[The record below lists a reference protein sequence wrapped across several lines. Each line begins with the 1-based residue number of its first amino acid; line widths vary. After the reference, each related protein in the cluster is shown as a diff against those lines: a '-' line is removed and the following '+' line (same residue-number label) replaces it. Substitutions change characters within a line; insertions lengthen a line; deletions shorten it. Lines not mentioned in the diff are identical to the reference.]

1 MSIVML
7 NAYNSLGNKF
17 NEFLKFLKIK
27 HNDTEWFLKAM
38 QNSKVIKF
46 IPGFH
51 DQVYR
56 DSLGKSGAYAQQGKN
71 CFKWCCILPGAKITH
86 KGDDHIRTQTQ
97 EASVKTTSQISIYWA
112 IS

>member
-1 MSIVML
+1 MIFES
-7 NAYNSLGNKF
+7 NAKF
-17 NEFLKFLKIK
+17 
-27 HNDTEWFLKAM
+27 
-38 QNSKVIKF
+38 QVIKF

-56 DSLGKSGAYAQQGKN
+56 DSLGKSGAYAKQGKN

-97 EASVKTTSQISIYWA
+97 EASVKTTSQISIY
-112 IS
+112 

>member
-7 NAYNSLGNKF
+7 NAYNSLGNNF

-27 HNDTEWFLKAM
+27 HNDNEWFLKSNA
-38 QNSKVIKF
+38 KF
-46 IPGFH
+46 QSGFH

-97 EASVKTTSQISIYWA
+97 EASVKTISQISIYWA
-112 IS
+112 IG

>member
-27 HNDTEWFLKAM
+27 HNDNEWFLKAT

-51 DQVYR
+51 DQV
-56 DSLGKSGAYAQQGKN
+56 
-71 CFKWCCILPGAKITH
+71 I
-86 KGDDHIRTQTQ
+86 
-97 EASVKTTSQISIYWA
+97 
-112 IS
+112 

>member
-7 NAYNSLGNKF
+7 NAYNSLGNNF

-27 HNDTEWFLKAM
+27 HNDNEWFLKAM

-56 DSLGKSGAYAQQGKN
+56 DSLGKSGAYAKPGKN
-71 CFKWCCILPGAKITH
+71 CFKWCCILPGARL
-86 KGDDHIRTQTQ
+86 HIRGMITLELKLKRLQLRQ
-97 EASVKTTSQISIYWA
+97 QVKSLSTEL
-112 IS
+112 

>member
-7 NAYNSLGNKF
+7 NAYNSLGNNF

-27 HNDTEWFLKAM
+27 HNDNEWFLKAM

-51 DQVYR
+51 DQVYIEIHWVNQVHMPNR
-56 DSLGKSGAYAQQGKN
+56 GKIVLNGA
-71 CFKWCCILPGAKITH
+71 
-86 KGDDHIRTQTQ
+86 
-97 EASVKTTSQISIYWA
+97 ASYREPR
-112 IS
+112 

>member
-1 MSIVML
+1 MIFKS
-7 NAYNSLGNKF
+7 NAKFQSNK
-17 NEFLKFLKIK
+17 IYS
-27 HNDTEWFLKAM
+27 WF
-38 QNSKVIKF
+38 SWSST
-46 IPGFH
+46 
-51 DQVYR
+51 YR

-112 IS
+112 IG

>member
-7 NAYNSLGNKF
+7 NAYNSLGNNF
-17 NEFLKFLKIK
+17 NEFLKIK
-27 HNDTEWFLKAM
+27 HNDNEWFLKAM

-112 IS
+112 IG